1 MGIKIEDKRI
11 LVTGGAGFIGSNLV
25 DKLVEIGSDVTV
37 IDNLQ
42 AGKESNLKQVM
53 DRINFI
59 RGDIRNGNLI
69 KEIVEDIDV
78 IFHIAANAS
87 VPNSVEEPRYDF
99 ETNAL
104 GTFNLLDSAK
114 DYSVEKIVYASTA
127 AVYGNPVYI
136 PIDEKHP
143 INPVSPYGASK
154 LAGERMGF
162 AFMETYN
169 IPFTAIRIFNTWGPR
184 QPRYVLYDFIK
195 KIKSNPDKLEV
206 LGDGTQIRDYCYIE
220 DMIDAFLLVAKK
232 GFGIYNAAGGEPI
245 SIRAL
250 AELVVSKL
258 SPNAKIIYGGKRW
271 KGDIDTLYAD
281 ISRLRELGF
290 EPKVSLK
297 KGDMIENMLHY
308 F

>member
-1 MGIKIEDKRI
+1 MDIKIEDQRI

-25 DKLVEIGSDVTV
+25 DKLVEIGSNVTV

-42 AGKESNLKQVM
+42 AGKESNLKKVIN
-53 DRINFI
+53 RINFI
-59 RGDIRNGNLI
+59 KGDIRDSNLI
-69 KEIVEDIDV
+69 KEVVEETDV

-87 VPNSVEEPRYDF
+87 VPNSVENPRYDF

-104 GTFNLLDSAK
+104 GTFNLLNSAK
-114 DYSVEKIVYASTA
+114 YSGVEKIIYSSTA
-127 AVYGNPVYI
+127 AVYGNPTYI

-143 INPVSPYGASK
+143 LNPVSPYGASK

-195 KIKSNPDKLEV
+195 NIKNNPDKLEV

-220 DMIDAFLLVAKK
+220 DMVDAFLLVAKK
-232 GFGIYNAAGGEPI
+232 GFGIYNAAGGDPI
-245 SIRAL
+245 SIKEL

-258 SPNAKIIYGGKRW
+258 SPSANIIYGGKRW

-281 ISRLRELGF
+281 ISRLKELGF
-290 EPKVSLK
+290 DPKISLK
-297 KGDMIENMLHY
+297 KGDMIENMLRY